1 MNRYTQK
8 EKTVRKIM
16 PILFL
21 FLIGFITPAY
31 GTQPLDMLQKS
42 VQQAMDTLKDPRY
55 QDETQKG
62 AQREKIWEII
72 REIFDLREMAKR
84 TLGRNWKR
92 FTPEQRKEF
101 SEVFG
106 EFIGN
111 RYLEKIQRGFKNEEV
126 VYVSQEMVTDSKA
139 YVKTK
144 ILRETIEIPVNYSMI
159 MRNGT
164 WKVYDVIIEGVSLM
178 KNYRTQINKI
188 LTRKSPDQLIEQL
201 KKKIEQ

>member
-1 MNRYTQK
+1 
-8 EKTVRKIM
+8 M
-16 PILFL
+16 PVLFL
-21 FLIGFITPAY
+21 FLIGFTTQAY

-62 AQREKIWEII
+62 AQRERIWEII
-72 REIFDLREMAKR
+72 REIFDLREMARR
-84 TLGRNWKR
+84 TLGRNWKG

-111 RYLEKIQRGFKNEEV
+111 RYLAKIQRGFKNEEV

-144 ILRETIEIPVNYSMI
+144 ILRETVEIPVNYSMI

-178 KNYRTQINKI
+178 KNYRTQINQI
-188 LTRKSPDQLIEQL
+188 LARKSPDQLIEQL